1 MPKLTMAQIHNA
13 AMIAL
18 LEALNKVT
26 NNDNSEDALAFREIL
41 VDQFELKLYRLLGY
55 DVNDAAEKVALPTDK
70 EYQAPKSSD
79 GRTLLFDGFQ
89 K

>member
-1 MPKLTMAQIHNA
+1 MVQIHNA

-55 DVNDAAEKVALPTDK
+55 DVNDDVEKVALPTDK
-70 EYQAPKSSD
+70 EYQVPKSSD
-79 GRTLLFDGFQ
+79 GRTLLFDGHNEG
-89 K
+89 